1 MLKKKSHHTRV
12 ARMMRLVYIKWLAQG
27 FIWTLWTMYMAPP
40 MLTDKVKSPR
50 RMKFMGC
57 FWWLRIEIKRPP
69 CCREF
74 RLVDKDRVHKNISLY
89 VYMHIY
95 ELDPN
100 YTWCTT
106 LVEFQRPK
114 YIHKRY
120 RTWTKSNTTASLII
134 IIILKRIFLQI
145 WQYNV
150 ACVTQLISYTVSA
163 LSGINLIRSQA
174 TLKLTH

>member
-1 MLKKKSHHTRV
+1 
-12 ARMMRLVYIKWLAQG
+12 
-27 FIWTLWTMYMAPP
+27 
-40 MLTDKVKSPR
+40 
-50 RMKFMGC
+50 MGC

-69 CCREF
+69 CCRDF

-120 RTWTKSNTTASLII
+120 RTWTKSNVTVPPPQSTFDVGEILVFYALISLLNDFESTCSTSGFQV
-134 IIILKRIFLQI
+134 ILLWLRDYYYYYYFKENIPTISCWHYNF
-145 WQYNV
+145 WQCNIT
-150 ACVTQLISYTVSA
+150 CVT
-163 LSGINLIRSQA
+163 
-174 TLKLTH
+174 